1 MRVDEGGGGRGIG
14 EFGGDRG
21 GEEEEWREIMEGEE
35 SLKEKKQLRFG
46 GQRRNRAPKEDMM
59 QEE

>member
-1 MRVDEGGGGRGIG
+1 MKEEEEEGLGSLEETEEVR
-14 EFGGDRG
+14 
-21 GEEEEWREIMEGEE
+21 EEEWREIMEGEE
-35 SLKEKKQLRFG
+35 SLTEKKQLRFG

>member
-1 MRVDEGGGGRGIG
+1 MKEAEEEGLGSLEETEEVR
-14 EFGGDRG
+14 
-21 GEEEEWREIMEGEE
+21 EEEWREIMEGEE